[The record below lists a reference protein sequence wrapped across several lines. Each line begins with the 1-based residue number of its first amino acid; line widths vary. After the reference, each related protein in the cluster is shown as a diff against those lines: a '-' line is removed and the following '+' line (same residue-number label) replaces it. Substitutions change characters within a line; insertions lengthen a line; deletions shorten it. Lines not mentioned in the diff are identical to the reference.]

1 MRNHQHEHTY
11 QQSHSRHII
20 KVLSTIYCT
29 AEVWMSKEC
38 QEVQESTRTNQAEE
52 AKDVSS
58 ATDGRQI
65 QEGSKDETSGKSR
78 QKAKEIR
85 LSVKDG
91 C

>member
-1 MRNHQHEHTY
+1 ME
-11 QQSHSRHII
+11 
-20 KVLSTIYCT
+20 VLSTIYCT
-29 AEVWMSKEC
+29 TEVWTSNDSPK
-38 QEVQESTRTNQAEE
+38 VQESTRTNQAEE

-65 QEGSKDETSGKSR
+65 QEGSKDETGAKLR
-78 QKAKEIR
+78 QKEKELG